1 MDIRLHE
8 YDLIVKTGGRYI
20 MEKIYE
26 FIKNCKVYF
35 LATVDDDRAR
45 VRPFGTIDLF
55 EDRLYIQTSKEKAV
69 SKQIHEN
76 PNVELCCFNG
86 DEWLRLRGKLAED
99 KRIQAKEHLLDNYP
113 NLKKKY
119 SAYDGN
125 TEVFYFTEGK
135 SVISSFTAE
144 PKIIKF

>member
-45 VRPFGTIDLF
+45 VRPFGI
-55 EDRLYIQTSKEKAV
+55 RL
-69 SKQIHEN
+69 
-76 PNVELCCFNG
+76 
-86 DEWLRLRGKLAED
+86 
-99 KRIQAKEHLLDNYP
+99 
-113 NLKKKY
+113 
-119 SAYDGN
+119 
-125 TEVFYFTEGK
+125 
-135 SVISSFTAE
+135 
-144 PKIIKF
+144 